1 MRFGGEGGV
10 ADLLTIHTSLRPY
23 PTVQFPILSFV
34 PLATKEDIQKQEEE
48 KKLTVEMLANQ
59 AYRSD
64 SSMIAIDESLD
75 SKIISTCAFFRE

>member
-10 ADLLTIHTSLRPY
+10 ADLLTINTSLRPY

-34 PLATKEDIQKQEEE
+34 PLATKEAIQKQEEE

-59 AYRSD
+59 AYRPD
-64 SSMIAIDESLD
+64 SSMIAIDKSLD
-75 SKIISTCAFFRE
+75 PKVMATCAFFRE

>member
-10 ADLLTIHTSLRPY
+10 ADILTMHVSLRPY
-23 PTVQFPILSFV
+23 PKIQFPIISFV
-34 PLATKEDIQKQEEE
+34 PLATKEAIQKQEEE

>member
-1 MRFGGEGGV
+1 MRFGGQDGV
-10 ADLLTIHTSLRPY
+10 ADLKVIDTNLRPY
-23 PTVQFPILSFV
+23 HQIKFPILSFV

-48 KKLTVEMLANQ
+48 KKLTIEMLANQ

-75 SKIISTCAFFRE
+75 PKIISTCAFFRE